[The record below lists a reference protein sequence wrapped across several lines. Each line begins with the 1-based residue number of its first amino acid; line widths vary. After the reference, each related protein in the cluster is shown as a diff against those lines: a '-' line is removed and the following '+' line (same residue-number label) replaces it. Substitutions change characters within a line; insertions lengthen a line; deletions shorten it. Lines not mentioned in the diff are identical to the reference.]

1 MIYLDSCALTKLVLA
16 EKESRSLD
24 AYLEDRWDETISSE
38 LALTEVVRV
47 VRRACYDAQRRLKVE
62 QTVLD
67 SLLAKATEILDR
79 IDHVLVETNTFI
91 RAGLFTDDPHLGSLD
106 AIHLVSALEIGT
118 DLKSFVTYDRALA
131 RAATGLGLPVEQ
143 PA

>member
-1 MIYLDSCALTKLVLA
+1 MIYLDSCALTKLVID
-16 EKESRSLD
+16 EKESRGLD
-24 AYLEDRWDETISSE
+24 TYLDDRWDESISSE

-47 VRRACYDAQRRLKVE
+47 VRRSCYDAQRRLKVE
-62 QTVLD
+62 RDVLD

-79 IDHVLVETNTFI
+79 IDHVLVETDTLV
-91 RAGLFTDDPHLGSLD
+91 RAGMVADDPHLGSLD

-118 DLKSFVTYDRALA
+118 DLKSFVTYDKALA